1 MNLRMRTIQSV
12 FVGLAFGWVLNVAAQ
27 TDTAGN
33 VELRPGNVTASEQQ
47 TVAAT
52 LARQFG
58 VKPGAE
64 LQIRA
69 AGPYRF
75 AGTEDFFLIQRQDLG
90 SMAFETRAY
99 GTSDRAL
106 EPKLESQEVL
116 LPRVEEALRR
126 AGFEIPDKRFANFQ
140 DEFAGGFP

>member
-99 GTSDRAL
+99 GTSA
-106 EPKLESQEVL
+106 PG
-116 LPRVEEALRR
+116 PGTEAGKPGSSSAASGRSAAPGR
-126 AGFEIPDKRFANFQ
+126 I
-140 DEFAGGFP
+140 